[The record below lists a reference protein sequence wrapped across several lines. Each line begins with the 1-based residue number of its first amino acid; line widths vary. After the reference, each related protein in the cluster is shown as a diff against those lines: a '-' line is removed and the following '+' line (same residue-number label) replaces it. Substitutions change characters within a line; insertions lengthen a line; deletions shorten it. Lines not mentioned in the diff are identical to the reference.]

1 MVHLYSHIQHS
12 SAGVLHNGVA
22 ALDGAIECVEQLYK
36 AGKKLIIL
44 SNTSAP
50 SDKALLKLPKL
61 GFNSE
66 HISSGAVT
74 SGEEASKYIL
84 ETYGS
89 DPSVTKK
96 ALMLTWDTTDLNNPR
111 LTALPEQFLEQCGN
125 IDVAQ
130 SVQDADFL
138 LLHGSEVWYRGPK
151 LEPFSLLP
159 FITHGSLESVNPL
172 LEECS
177 KRNLPMVCAN
187 PDNIVRTPEGG
198 DAHMPGKLA
207 ARYTQ
212 LVDPNDVDCRIFGK
226 PHVEHFRACLK
237 RLQQDHG
244 IAADRVAHVGDSLH
258 HDIAGAS
265 SAGIASVWTTSSGIH
280 ANDLGL
286 KFGQQ
291 PTAQQVRDLLK
302 KEGTAEPT
310 HILPARIDERFLKS
324 IDRRPSTTYY

>member
-1 MVHLYSHIQHS
+1 M
-12 SAGVLHNGVA
+12 A

-50 SDKALLKLPKL
+50 SDNALKKLSKL
-61 GFNSE
+61 GFDPE
-66 HISSGAVT
+66 HITTGAVT

-84 ETYGS
+84 ATYGS
-89 DPSVTKK
+89 DASTTKK
-96 ALMLTWDTTDLNNPR
+96 ALMLTWDASDLNNPR
-111 LTALPEQFLEQCGN
+111 LTALPEQFIEQCGS

-130 SVQDADFL
+130 SVQEADFL

-151 LEPFSLLP
+151 LEPVSLMP
-159 FITHGSLESVNPL
+159 FITQGSLESINPL

-177 KRNLPMVCAN
+177 RLGLPMVCAN
-187 PDNIVRTPEGG
+187 PDNIVRTPDGG

-207 ARYTQ
+207 TRYAQ
-212 LVDPNDVDCRIFGK
+212 LVDPNVVDCRVFGK
-226 PHVEHFRACLK
+226 PHVEHFQSCLK
-237 RLQQDHG
+237 RLEQAHG

-258 HDIAGAS
+258 HDIGGAS

-286 KFGQQ
+286 QFGQL
-291 PTAQQVRDLLK
+291 PTTQQVLDLLK
-302 KEGTAEPT
+302 KEGAVEPT
-310 HILPARIDERFLKS
+310 HVLPAFLW
-324 IDRRPSTTYY
+324 

>member
-1 MVHLYSHIQHS
+1 MHDG
-12 SAGVLHNGVA
+12 AT

-61 GFNSE
+61 GFNPQ
-66 HISSGAVT
+66 HITTGAVT

-89 DPSVTKK
+89 DTSVTKK
-96 ALMLTWDTTDLNNPR
+96 ALMLTWDTGDLNNPR
-111 LTALPEQFLEQCGN
+111 LTALPEHFLDQCGN

-130 SVQDADFL
+130 SVEEADFL
-138 LLHGSEVWYRGPK
+138 LLHGSEVWYRGPE
-151 LEPFSLLP
+151 LEPVSLAP
-159 FITHGSLESVNPL
+159 FITQGSLESVNPL
-172 LEECS
+172 LEKCCQL
-177 KRNLPMVCAN
+177 NLPMVCAN
-187 PDNIVRTPEGG
+187 PDNIVRTPDGG

-207 ARYTQ
+207 TRYRQ
-212 LVDPNDVDCRIFGK
+212 LVDPNVVDCRVFGK

-237 RLQQDHG
+237 RLEEAHG
-244 IAADRVAHVGDSLH
+244 ISADRVAHVGDSLH

-265 SAGIASVWTTSSGIH
+265 AAGIASVWTTSSGIH
-280 ANDLGL
+280 ANDLKL
-286 KFGQQ
+286 EFGQL
-291 PTAQQVRDLLK
+291 PTSQQIRDLLE

-310 HILPARIDERFLKS
+310 HVVPAFLW
-324 IDRRPSTTYY
+324 